1 MNGKALRL
9 VLREGHSPLA
19 ELADDVLDRLAGAA
33 VAKTLSKGEMLFNEG
48 DPARWAY
55 LLISGGVRLVRTDH
69 HGREQVLHSVRRGES
84 FAEAAFF
91 GEGTY
96 PATAVASDPSRVLGF
111 SRERMLAV
119 IAEHPEAALSIIASL
134 SRWLRRLAGAV
145 EGLALKSADARLAEY
160 LLTLA
165 GGVPAAD
172 SAVVLPTSKTELAA
186 RLGVAPETLSR
197 ALKRMTDE
205 GLLAVDGR
213 RITLRLPG
221 ELASLADS

>member
-1 MNGKALRL
+1 MDGSALRRL
-9 VLREGHSPLA
+9 LREGRSPLA
-19 ELADDVLDRLAGAA
+19 DLADDVLDRLAGAA
-33 VAKTLSKGEMLFNEG
+33 VTKTLSKGELLFTEG
-48 DPARWAY
+48 DAARWAY
-55 LLISGGVRLVRTDH
+55 LLVAGGVRLVRTDH

-111 SRERMLAV
+111 SRERMLSV
-119 IAEHPEAALSIIASL
+119 IAEHPQAALSIIASL
-134 SRWLRRLAGAV
+134 SAHLRRLAGTV

-165 GGVPAAD
+165 GGNPVAD

-197 ALKRMTDE
+197 ALKRMADE

-213 RITLRLPG
+213 RITLRRPG
-221 ELASLADS
+221 ELATLAGT

>member
-9 VLREGHSPLA
+9 VLREGRSPLA

-33 VAKTLSKGEMLFNEG
+33 VTKTLSKGEMLFNDG
-48 DPARWAY
+48 DPAQWAY
-55 LLISGGVRLVRTDH
+55 RLITGGVRLVRTDH

-165 GGVPAAD
+165 GGVPATD

-205 GLLAVDGR
+205 GLLTVDGR
-213 RITLRLPG
+213 RITLRRPG